1 MHSYRW
7 SHYTVAAL
15 IIAGIV
21 VALISKLLTDTSNN
35 TVFGM
40 VIFFLA
46 AVPNSFSGVYKEI
59 AFKGEVRK

>member
-1 MHSYRW
+1 
-7 SHYTVAAL
+7 V
-15 IIAGIV
+15 I
-21 VALISKLLTDTSNN
+21 ALISKLLNNNATN

-59 AFKGEVRK
+59 AFKGEVRT